1 MYVVILGTNSLARSV
16 SGMVAFMCVDLP
28 LTSSQVDAVSNT
40 DSNSQEE
47 SESED
52 SDDEFP
58 LSLYMR
64 GHDGGTMV

>member
-1 MYVVILGTNSLARSV
+1 
-16 SGMVAFMCVDLP
+16 MVAFMCVDLP